1 MYPTQHPLYGGIDLH
16 ARTMY
21 VCMLGQD
28 GEGVLH
34 RNMPARP
41 DALLKAMAPSRDHMV
56 IAVACLLTWYG
67 LAALG
72 AQAGLPFV
80 LGHALSMQAIHGGK
94 ATHDT
99 SDSQNIAVLLRGGM
113 LPQASVS
120 PAAMRAPRDLL
131 RRRRPLMRTRAA
143 LLAHLQHTQSQDPLP
158 EIGQQLAS
166 KGQRHGVAARV
177 LAPAVQKSIEVDLAL
192 MDHDDRLRNEVAL
205 PSVQTAKQHQAHA
218 LSRRPS
224 VPGIGQIVRLVLRDE
239 MHEITRFPRVQDGV
253 SSCRLGKGAK
263 ASAGKRDGPSGTKMG
278 HASLTGACSA
288 AAVLLLRNHA
298 QGQQCL
304 ARVENKHGQGQAL
317 TIWAPKVARA
327 VSARVARDPVG
338 AMDSF
343 LNGSGSRAG
352 APAASR
358 ATQGISLH
366 YRPWHSPLALRHGTR
381 TRTEAFC
388 SAPSRLLGHPLWLRN
403 LR

>member
-1 MYPTQHPLYGGIDLH
+1 
-16 ARTMY
+16 
-21 VCMLGQD
+21 
-28 GEGVLH
+28 
-34 RNMPARP
+34 
-41 DALLKAMAPSRDHMV
+41 
-56 IAVACLLTWYG
+56 
-67 LAALG
+67 
-72 AQAGLPFV
+72 
-80 LGHALSMQAIHGGK
+80 
-94 ATHDT
+94 
-99 SDSQNIAVLLRGGM
+99 
-113 LPQASVS
+113 
-120 PAAMRAPRDLL
+120 
-131 RRRRPLMRTRAA
+131 MRTRAA

-166 KGQRHGVAARV
+166 KGHRHGVAARV
-177 LAPAVQKSIEVDLAL
+177 LAPAVQKSIEVALAL
-192 MDHDDRLRNEVAL
+192 MAHDDRLRNEVAL

-239 MHEITRFPRVQDGV
+239 MHEITRLPRGQDGV

-343 LNGSGSRAG
+343 LTGSGSSAG

>member
-21 VCMLGQD
+21 VCILGQD
-28 GEGVLH
+28 GEVVLH

-72 AQAGLPFV
+72 AQAGLPVV

-113 LPQASVS
+113 LPQASGS

-166 KGQRHGVAARV
+166 KGQRHGGAARV
-177 LAPAVQKSIEVDLAL
+177 LAPAVQKSIEVALAL
-192 MDHDDRLRNEVAL
+192 MAHDDRLRNEVAL

-224 VPGIGQIVRLVLRDE
+224 VPGIGQIVRLVLLDE
-239 MHEITRFPRVQDGV
+239 MHEITRFPRVQDVV
-253 SSCRLGKGAK
+253 SSCRLVKCAK
-263 ASAGKRDGPSGTKMG
+263 ESAGKRSGTSGTNIG
-278 HASLTGACSA
+278 HAHLTWAFSE
-288 AAVLLLRNHA
+288 AAVLFLRENPA
-298 QGQQCL
+298 GQKFL
-304 ARVENKHGQGQAL
+304 ARLEKKHSKGKAL
-317 TIWAPKVARA
+317 TI
-327 VSARVARDPVG
+327 
-338 AMDSF
+338 
-343 LNGSGSRAG
+343 
-352 APAASR
+352 
-358 ATQGISLH
+358 
-366 YRPWHSPLALRHGTR
+366 
-381 TRTEAFC
+381 
-388 SAPSRLLGHPLWLRN
+388 
-403 LR
+403 